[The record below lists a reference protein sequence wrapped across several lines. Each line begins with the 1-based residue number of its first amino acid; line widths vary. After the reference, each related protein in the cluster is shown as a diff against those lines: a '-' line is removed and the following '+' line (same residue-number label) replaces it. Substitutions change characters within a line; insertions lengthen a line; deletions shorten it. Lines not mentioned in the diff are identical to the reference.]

1 METRP
6 FLELKGISKQF
17 PGVKALDN
25 VDLTVYPGEVHAL
38 VGENGAGK
46 STIIKIIMGVY
57 QEDEGTITLNGEQV
71 TIPSVIEA
79 DRLGLAAVYQD
90 LTLAADLSIGENFFM
105 GQFPRKK
112 NGMIDWN
119 HVYSKTAETLK
130 ALNVDVDPRLR
141 ITELSPAM
149 QEMVAIA
156 KTVHKKSKLVI
167 FDEPT
172 ALLSNEEVEILF
184 EIIKKLKAS
193 GISVIYI
200 SHRLEEIFT
209 VSDRVTVL
217 KDGQHVKTVP
227 VKETNEDQLISY
239 MVGRSLSDMYNIE
252 HYPKGEELL
261 RVEDLNRGKTLKK
274 YFLLSEARRNFLDYS
289 ASSAQEEPKL
299 SGRFM
304 VRIPLKAAPFIS
316 RDRRK

>member
-17 PGVKALDN
+17 PGVRALDK
-25 VDLTVYPGEVHAL
+25 VDLAIYPGEVHAL

-57 QEDEGTITLNGEQV
+57 QEDEGTITLDGKQV
-71 TIPSVIEA
+71 NIPNVIEA

-130 ALNVDVDPRLR
+130 TLNVDVDPHLR

-156 KTVHKKSKLVI
+156 KTVHKESKLVI

-200 SHRLEEIFT
+200 SHRLEEIFA

-217 KDGQHVKTVP
+217 KDGQLITTVP
-227 VKETNEDQLISY
+227 VKDTNEDQLISY
-239 MVGRSLSDMYNIE
+239 MVGRSLSDMYNIK
-252 HYPKGEELL
+252 HYPKGDELL
-261 RVEDLNRGKTLKK
+261 RVENLNRGKALKNIS
-274 YFLLSEARRNFLDYS
+274 FFPNT
-289 ASSAQEEPKL
+289 KL
-299 SGRFM
+299 NLE
-304 VRIPLKAAPFIS
+304 IAL
-316 RDRRK
+316 

>member
-1 METRP
+1 MV
-6 FLELKGISKQF
+6 G
-17 PGVKALDN
+17 
-25 VDLTVYPGEVHAL
+25 
-38 VGENGAGK
+38 GENGGAGK

-57 QEDEGTITLNGEQV
+57 QEDEGGTITLNGGEQV

-90 LTLAADLSIGENFFM
+90 LTLAADLSIGGENFFM

-252 HYPKGEELL
+252 HYPKG
-261 RVEDLNRGKTLKK
+261 GKSCCVLK
-274 YFLLSEARRNFLDYS
+274 
-289 ASSAQEEPKL
+289 
-299 SGRFM
+299 
-304 VRIPLKAAPFIS
+304 I
-316 RDRRK
+316 